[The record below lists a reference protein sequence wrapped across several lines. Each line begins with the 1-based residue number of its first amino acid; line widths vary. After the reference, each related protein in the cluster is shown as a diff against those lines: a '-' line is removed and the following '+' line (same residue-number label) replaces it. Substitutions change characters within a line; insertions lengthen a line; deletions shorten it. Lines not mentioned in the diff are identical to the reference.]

1 MRKSTIW
8 LLALVMVF
16 AFGGL
21 LYLQVTYVSI
31 ILKTSND
38 QFTETVKR
46 SLLEVSKNLELD
58 ETKKYLE
65 EDIQRDQNSFVFQS
79 SQDAQDLAQVINQEK
94 YQLQISDSDGS
105 VSIMQKREYTSRI
118 QSVPANPRQSSA
130 NNIVNTSR
138 DLQKTLKDRYQY
150 QQELIKEVILN
161 MLYTSSLKPIQE
173 RVDFKKLNNYLKA
186 EFLNN
191 GLNLPY
197 QFSVIDKNGTV
208 VYQSDDIQKD
218 RIASDV
224 ITQVLFPNDPPSKQN
239 FLRVYFPTPPF
250 AGKPETSF
258 YIKPTNSLI
267 INHLFKLLI
276 INVLL

>member
-105 VSIMQKREYTSRI
+105 VSIMQKREYTI
-118 QSVPANPRQSSA
+118 W
-130 NNIVNTSR
+130 I
-138 DLQKTLKDRYQY
+138 
-150 QQELIKEVILN
+150 
-161 MLYTSSLKPIQE
+161 
-173 RVDFKKLNNYLKA
+173 
-186 EFLNN
+186 
-191 GLNLPY
+191 
-197 QFSVIDKNGTV
+197 
-208 VYQSDDIQKD
+208 
-218 RIASDV
+218 
-224 ITQVLFPNDPPSKQN
+224 
-239 FLRVYFPTPPF
+239 
-250 AGKPETSF
+250 
-258 YIKPTNSLI
+258 
-267 INHLFKLLI
+267 
-276 INVLL
+276 

>member
-138 DLQKTLKDRYQY
+138 DL
-150 QQELIKEVILN
+150 
-161 MLYTSSLKPIQE
+161 
-173 RVDFKKLNNYLKA
+173 KK
-186 EFLNN
+186 
-191 GLNLPY
+191 
-197 QFSVIDKNGTV
+197 
-208 VYQSDDIQKD
+208 
-218 RIASDV
+218 
-224 ITQVLFPNDPPSKQN
+224 
-239 FLRVYFPTPPF
+239 
-250 AGKPETSF
+250 
-258 YIKPTNSLI
+258 
-267 INHLFKLLI
+267 H
-276 INVLL
+276 

>member
-1 MRKSTIW
+1 MFPIKEKNSDMRKSTIW

-38 QFTETVKR
+38 QFNETVKR

-65 EDIQRDQNSFVFQS
+65 EDIRRDQNSFVFQNT
-79 SQDAQDLAQVINQEK
+79 QDAQSLGQVISQEK
-94 YQLQISDSDGS
+94 YQLQISDSNGA
-105 VSIMQKREYTSRI
+105 VSIIQRGEYTSRI
-118 QSVPANPRQSSA
+118 QSGPSNPRQSSA

-173 RVDFKKLNNYLKA
+173 RVDFKKLNNYMKA

-191 GLNLPY
+191 GLGP
-197 QFSVIDKNGTV
+197 FRGWHGEAGATAAAV
-208 VYQSDDIQKD
+208 
-218 RIASDV
+218 R
-224 ITQVLFPNDPPSKQN
+224 
-239 FLRVYFPTPPF
+239 LRLRTA
-250 AGKPETSF
+250 AG
-258 YIKPTNSLI
+258 LQ
-267 INHLFKLLI
+267 L
-276 INVLL
+276 

>member
-118 QSVPANPRQSSA
+118 QSVPANPR
-130 NNIVNTSR
+130 
-138 DLQKTLKDRYQY
+138 
-150 QQELIKEVILN
+150 
-161 MLYTSSLKPIQE
+161 
-173 RVDFKKLNNYLKA
+173 
-186 EFLNN
+186 
-191 GLNLPY
+191 
-197 QFSVIDKNGTV
+197 
-208 VYQSDDIQKD
+208 
-218 RIASDV
+218 
-224 ITQVLFPNDPPSKQN
+224 
-239 FLRVYFPTPPF
+239 
-250 AGKPETSF
+250 
-258 YIKPTNSLI
+258 
-267 INHLFKLLI
+267 
-276 INVLL
+276 

>member
-94 YQLQISDSDGS
+94 YLKVFLEDGD
-105 VSIMQKREYTSRI
+105 
-118 QSVPANPRQSSA
+118 VP
-130 NNIVNTSR
+130 
-138 DLQKTLKDRYQY
+138 
-150 QQELIKEVILN
+150 
-161 MLYTSSLKPIQE
+161 
-173 RVDFKKLNNYLKA
+173 
-186 EFLNN
+186 
-191 GLNLPY
+191 
-197 QFSVIDKNGTV
+197 ID
-208 VYQSDDIQKD
+208 
-218 RIASDV
+218 
-224 ITQVLFPNDPPSKQN
+224 
-239 FLRVYFPTPPF
+239 
-250 AGKPETSF
+250 
-258 YIKPTNSLI
+258 NS
-267 INHLFKLLI
+267 
-276 INVLL
+276 